1 MCNHY
6 KSYRLLRELLLV
18 MGLSALLAAVLEKP
32 TGSAAQMVS
41 TVLPLKMP
49 ALMLPTLS
57 TWQA

>member
-1 MCNHY
+1 MCNH
-6 KSYRLLRELLLV
+6 SIFRLLRELLLV

-32 TGSAAQMVS
+32 TGSAAQMDS
-41 TVLPLKMP
+41 TVLPPKMP